1 MRIVIMGAVM
11 AMFGVAAP
19 SAQTPTA
26 PAAKPPVAPAA
37 VAPVGPPKGL
47 PGYSQ
52 PEITAAYCRN
62 ISPTQTSCT
71 LPAMT
76 AGRYVVQATG
86 TSTASGAGA
95 AQALV
100 IQVGDRTCGRADR
113 KPVPPPN
120 AWTAGAKTIALNCEL
135 VVMAD
140 RPLTVSALYAD
151 DKAVKDPK
159 GPTLIITRAPWEGVL
174 SVTPFAPPQQ

>member
-1 MRIVIMGAVM
+1 MRTVIMGAM
-11 AMFGVAAP
+11 LAMFGVAAP
-19 SAQTPTA
+19 SAQTPAA
-26 PAAKPPVAPAA
+26 PPASL
-37 VAPVGPPKGL
+37 VGPPKGL

-52 PEITAAYCRN
+52 PDITPVYCRN
-62 ISPTQTSCT
+62 VSPTQTTCT

-76 AGRYVVQATG
+76 AGRYLVHATG

-95 AQALV
+95 AQAIV

-113 KPVPPPN
+113 KPVTGEG
-120 AWTAGAKTIALNCEL
+120 AWTSGPKTIALNCEV

-140 RPLTVSALYAD
+140 KPLAISALYGD

-159 GPTLIITRAPWEGVL
+159 GPTLSLQRAPWEGVL
-174 SVTPFAPPQQ
+174 SVTPFAPPQ